1 MDAVCLDNS
10 ILRATTIRD
19 NQEPKG
25 ESSGSCVAAKSV
37 GKAPGALFFAE
48 RAPWEPFPMRES
60 LPESFNPQTPRHLS
74 QNPNHNQNPDDQL
87 RFFFAF
93 FGDKWTAPV
102 IRALGQE
109 VRRYSDLKRL
119 LPGIS
124 NPMLTRT
131 LRRLENAGLLQNAL
145 HPEVPVRSE
154 YELTPLGRRWLKR
167 LESLLRSI
175 QPHADELERMAAT
188 LRTSE

>member
-1 MDAVCLDNS
+1 MAAACLDNF

-37 GKAPGALFFAE
+37 GTVPGALFFAE

-60 LPESFNPQTPRHLS
+60 LPESFDAQAPRRLS
-74 QNPNHNQNPDDQL
+74 QNPNHNPDDQL

-102 IRALGQE
+102 MRALGSE

-131 LRRLENAGLLQNAL
+131 LRRLEGAGLLHNTL

-167 LESLLRSI
+167 LESLLRLT
-175 QPHADELERMAAT
+175 QLQTKELERIAAT
-188 LRTSE
+188 LKTAK

>member
-1 MDAVCLDNS
+1 MAAVCLDNF

-37 GKAPGALFFAE
+37 GKVPGALFFAE

-60 LPESFNPQTPRHLS
+60 LPESFDVQAPRHL
-74 QNPNHNQNPDDQL
+74 NPNPNQDPDDQL

-102 IRALGQE
+102 MRALGHE
-109 VRRYSDLKRL
+109 VRRYTDLKRL
-119 LPGIS
+119 VLGIS
-124 NPMLTRT
+124 NPMLART
-131 LRRLENAGLLQNAL
+131 LRRLESAGLLQNTL
-145 HPEVPVRSE
+145 HCELPVRSE

-175 QPHADELERMAAT
+175 QPYAEELERIVVT
-188 LRTSE
+188 LKTSK